1 METMKVGYETS
12 LNEYI
17 QQERTA
23 VKLTNSIGHLMFE
36 KGVELV
42 FFRNHMVDI
51 SISELLNLFEYAK
64 NVVEKPLEIDLV
76 NDVVEELYKMD
87 LAPSK
92 IDIGKLSNEYLEQAQ
107 TNNSISSFLKDRLK
121 NFIGEENHN
130 FSPQDVILYGFGRI
144 GRIAAR
150 ELFKQ
155 AVKGQQ

>member
-23 VKLTNSIGHLMFE
+23 VKLTNSIGHLMFD

-76 NDVVEELYKMD
+76 NDIVEELYKMD

-92 IDIGKLSNEYLEQAQ
+92 IDIGKLSNEYLEQA
-107 TNNSISSFLKDRLK
+107 SILYIRYVFLIHRGAISCSFLLA
-121 NFIGEENHN
+121 
-130 FSPQDVILYGFGRI
+130 ILSKLIRDMKI
-144 GRIAAR
+144 D
-150 ELFKQ
+150 
-155 AVKGQQ
+155 AVYIFPI

>member
-23 VKLTNSIGHLMFE
+23 VKLTNSIGHLMFD

-76 NDVVEELYKMD
+76 NDIVEELYKMD

-92 IDIGKLSNEYLEQAQ
+92 I
-107 TNNSISSFLKDRLK
+107 
-121 NFIGEENHN
+121 
-130 FSPQDVILYGFGRI
+130 
-144 GRIAAR
+144 
-150 ELFKQ
+150 
-155 AVKGQQ
+155 